1 MMAVSASFVFSM
13 FLYNVVLSDISDV
26 KADSLTKTEKID
38 IKLDIL
44 NQKTENIL
52 ISQAR
57 IETKIN
63 SLTP

>member
-26 KADSLTKTEKID
+26 KADSLSKTDKID
-38 IKLDIL
+38 IKIDIL
-44 NQKTENIL
+44 NDKTEKIL

-57 IETKIN
+57 IETKID